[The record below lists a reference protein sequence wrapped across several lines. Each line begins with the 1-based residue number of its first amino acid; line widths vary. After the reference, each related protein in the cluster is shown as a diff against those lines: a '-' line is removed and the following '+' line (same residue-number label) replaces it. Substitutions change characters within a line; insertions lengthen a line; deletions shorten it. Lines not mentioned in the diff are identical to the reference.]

1 MRLFSRGDQTI
12 RLALW
17 RFSGCD
23 LTRIDGISA
32 GTAQVVMTEIGA
44 SVAAFPSEDH
54 FVSWLRLCP

>member
-1 MRLFSRGDQTI
+1 VRLFTRGDQTI

-23 LTRIDGISA
+23 LTHIDGISA